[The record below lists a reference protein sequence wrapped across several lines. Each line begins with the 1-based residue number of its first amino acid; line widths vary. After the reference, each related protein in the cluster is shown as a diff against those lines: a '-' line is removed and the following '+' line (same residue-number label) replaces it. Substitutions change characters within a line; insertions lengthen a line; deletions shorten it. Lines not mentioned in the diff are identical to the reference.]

1 DDITVSTEAETGV
14 LPVIAAS
21 QSQPRFT
28 SDQRWSNRGHSFQDE
43 LVDATNLRER
53 HTVVIAGHGA
63 GPVAHDFALALGLP
77 LFAEPSSN
85 ARFSRNA
92 IAAYP
97 YLLGPDGG
105 LGESAHRLG
114 GHIRRIV
121 LFGRATLSRQ
131 LQALLR
137 RDDVKAAL
145 YHPEPVGW
153 FTPGTRREQLINE
166 LQELA
171 EFAGSGPPGWLASW
185 QSAAQRAQRA
195 LEQALT
201 HRQQI
206 VGKPGAM
213 RTAQLVSAT
222 ALGQLVL

>member
-1 DDITVSTEAETGV
+1 ITREYATTPNTQYAVWDAITFEHGTDEQIPAQVHINARYREPLIPKPDDTTVSTEAETGV
-14 LPVIAAS
+14 LPVIADS

-53 HTVVIAGHGA
+53 HTVVISGHGA
-63 GPVAHDFALALGLP
+63 GPVAHDFALALRLP

-153 FTPGTRREQLINE
+153 FTPGARKEPLI
-166 LQELA
+166 
-171 EFAGSGPPGWLASW
+171 
-185 QSAAQRAQRA
+185 
-195 LEQALT
+195 
-201 HRQQI
+201 
-206 VGKPGAM
+206 
-213 RTAQLVSAT
+213 
-222 ALGQLVL
+222 